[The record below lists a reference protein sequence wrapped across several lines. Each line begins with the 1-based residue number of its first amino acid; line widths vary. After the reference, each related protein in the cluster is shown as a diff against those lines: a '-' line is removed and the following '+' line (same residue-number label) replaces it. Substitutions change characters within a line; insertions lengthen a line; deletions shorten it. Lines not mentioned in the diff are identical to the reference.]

1 LKAWFQ
7 EAELADWTGPAEV
20 KRIFPSVSILM
31 DNRLVFN
38 IKGNQFRLIVKVNY
52 TYKMMWIRFVGSHA
66 EYDKIDAT
74 TI

>member
-1 LKAWFQ
+1 
-7 EAELADWTGPAEV
+7 
-20 KRIFPSVSILM
+20 M

-74 TI
+74 TILLTDYETNSFGNRL